1 MDRTLQK
8 KTSSFR
14 YAIGMFGTSIPINMF
29 KTYASAYYVMA
40 RGATF
45 EQMGIVLM
53 IYAILDAI
61 DNPVYGWFSDHTR
74 TKWGRRRPWL
84 VIGTPLLIL
93 AFVLFFSAPASLGS
107 GSTSLFVYMLLMYL
121 LTGTLDSLINA
132 NYGALFPELFKE
144 DKKRTSTNAMRQA
157 FQLVAM
163 AISIALTPMVTDKL
177 GYQMT
182 AVVYGALALFVILFC
197 AFGCHEDPENQE
209 LEKPKLLRTILDLAK
224 NQKFWIF
231 GLTNAFYGAAFS
243 LIMQAIPFFSTYT
256 LKVGSAQQT
265 ILMATV
271 LGVAL
276 AGVGVWSFIVKK
288 VPLLTAWRG
297 TLLIMAVGFIPL
309 FFANSFI
316 VVIALVPIIAFGA
329 AGAIS
334 TMDVIGAKIMDDDFE
349 RHGVHREGIIAS
361 AMGVLGRLNGLYTG
375 MVMIIIEKVFGFVS
389 GEQPGDMPDV
399 ASRYMFIVFPF
410 VAMLLSFLFSNFLR
424 FNKRKGNEQN
434 A

>member
-1 MDRTLQK
+1 MDRALSK

-29 KTYASAYYVMA
+29 KTYASAYYVMM

-61 DNPVYGWFSDHTR
+61 DNPVYGYLSDHTR

-93 AFVLFFSAPASLGS
+93 AFVLFFSAPASLAA
-107 GSTSLFVYMLLMYL
+107 GSTPLFVYMLLMYL
-121 LTGTLDSLINA
+121 LTGTLDSLLNA

-177 GYQMT
+177 GYRTT
-182 AVVYGALALFVILFC
+182 AIVYGALALVVILFC
-197 AFGCHEDPENQE
+197 ATGCREDPENLK
-209 LEKPKLLRTILDLAK
+209 LEKPKLFRTILDLIK
-224 NQKFWIF
+224 NPRFWIY

-243 LIMQAIPFFSTYT
+243 LVMQAIPFFATYT
-256 LKVGSAQQT
+256 LKVGSGQQT
-265 ILMATV
+265 ILMGSV

-297 TLLIMAVGFIPL
+297 TLLLMAVGFIPL
-309 FFANSFI
+309 YFANSF
-316 VVIALVPIIAFGA
+316 VAVMALAPIIAFGA
-329 AGAIS
+329 AGSIS
-334 TMDVIGAKIMDDDFE
+334 TMDVIGAKIMDDDFA
-349 RHGVHREGIIAS
+349 RHGVRREGIIAS

-375 MVMIIIEKVFGFVS
+375 MVMIIIEKSFGFVS

-399 ASRYMFIVFPF
+399 ASRFMFVVFPF
-410 VAMLLSFLFSNFLR
+410 AAMLLSFAMSNFLR
-424 FNKRKGNEQN
+424 FKNGKKEEAN